1 MPKSYQD
8 LDVWKESR
16 QFVKL
21 VYKLS
26 RTFPN
31 DEIYGLTQ
39 QMRRAAVSQ
48 FANISEGLGRRYKK
62 ETVHFLPNAK
72 GSLYEL
78 EAEIIVALDQNYLT
92 DAAYNDIR
100 DRIGF
105 VLRLVNGT
113 IKYFENAKLS

>member
-62 ETVHFLPNAK
+62 ETVHFLSNAK

-92 DAAYNDIR
+92 EAAYNDIR

-105 VLRLVNGT
+105 VLRLGNGT